1 MAIVSSPSLQLQTG
15 LAGTLSES
23 LHTAVVNEAATIVDD
38 LSDALL
44 EALLGDVLANLLSS
58 FDVAA
63 VSVEIFVHA
72 GSAGQGH
79 ALLIID
85 DLSVDVLGRAENIQ
99 TGTSSSAAD
108 LAADTTVAAQT
119 SNVLIS
125 LVDHNVSPLLLFT
138 LAGFAFLA
146 DDILANIADALALVR
161 LGRADTADLGSELAD
176 LLLVDTGDAEMQS
189 ILQLDLDGI
198 GVLKLNGM
206 REAQGQGQLAA
217 LLGGTI
223 ADALNFQILA
233 EALGMVRLY

>member
-1 MAIVSSPSLQLQTG
+1 M
-15 LAGTLSES
+15 
-23 LHTAVVNEAATIVDD
+23 
-38 LSDALL
+38 
-44 EALLGDVLANLLSS
+44 
-58 FDVAA
+58 
-63 VSVEIFVHA
+63 
-72 GSAGQGH
+72 
-79 ALLIID
+79 
-85 DLSVDVLGRAENIQ
+85 LGRAENIQ

-198 GVLKLNGM
+198 GVLNSTDE
-206 REAQGQGQLAA
+206 RSQGQGQLAA

-223 ADALNFQILA
+223 ADA
-233 EALGMVRLY
+233 